1 MNSLNSQ
8 ESPNYQSFGDQLVI
22 EQALKILSA
31 RLRQPG
37 EVMNSPSTVKNYL
50 ILKMADLE
58 NEVFSVLFLDTQ
70 HCLIAVEEM
79 FHGTLSRTRVY
90 PREVVKR
97 ALAHNA
103 SAVIL
108 AHNHPSGF
116 ADPSTADARLTD
128 NLKQALELIDV
139 KTLDHIVI
147 AGVNTVSF
155 AERGWL

>member
-1 MNSLNSQ
+1 MNSVKSQ
-8 ESPNYQSFGDQLVI
+8 ECPNYQVFGDQIVI

-37 EVMNSPSTVKNYL
+37 DAMNSPATVKNYL
-50 ILKMADLE
+50 TLKMAALE
-58 NEVFSVLFLDTQ
+58 HEVFSVLFLDTQ
-70 HCLIAVEEM
+70 HRLIALEEM
-79 FHGTLSRTRVY
+79 FHGTLSRASVY

-116 ADPSTADARLTD
+116 AEPSTADTRLTD

-139 KTLDHIVI
+139 KTLDHLVI